1 MQAATVARIT
11 KTIHGTCFELLIR
24 IFQKSKFEIRNSKI
38 TSVGMP
44 GFITLRGRP
53 IIVEEPVLDFERV
66 TEEALR
72 VDSFRSVVR
81 AGINAARDGQ
91 LGAEIAGV
99 CL

>member
-11 KTIHGTCFELLIR
+11 KTIQGMCFELLIR
-24 IFQKSKFEIRNSKI
+24 IFQKSKIEIRYSKF
-38 TSVGMP
+38 TSVSVS

-66 TEEALR
+66 AEETLR
-72 VDSFRSVVR
+72 IYAFRGVVR
-81 AGINAARDGQ
+81 TGIHTARHGQ

-99 CL
+99 RL